1 MYTYSVRCVKTMC
14 VIYRRD
20 GERATARRRLG
31 PSRPVLARGTRRRR
45 DARRPIAMAFILGGF
60 SHLFAFKGAFQAEVR
75 PTTDDDDDARDGWVD
90 GRDDARGRGD

>member
-1 MYTYSVRCVKTMC
+1 
-14 VIYRRD
+14 
-20 GERATARRRLG
+20 
-31 PSRPVLARGTRRRR
+31 
-45 DARRPIAMAFILGGF
+45 MAFILGGF